1 MLIDILKE
9 QLQLANRQNKQ
20 LAEKV
25 DIQSRQIEQ
34 LNNLVERLTASIVS
48 LEGALT
54 SKGIALDK
62 EKNQK
67 RALGEMLHPKSEK
80 VKPESVVDTPEKYRS
95 EQSAKKRGNNN
106 AKRKEYFNLEIREH
120 DIYPDHPDFN
130 MRLAQFIGTTDSITY
145 EVEPP
150 KFIKHIHHL
159 HSYKQNGIMLSP
171 KAPKTP
177 FLNSN
182 FGASTMAY
190 MLQLRYVFGMPIER
204 VVKLFSESGFDL
216 PKQTAHGLISK
227 VAKQLDYLADVLKQA
242 ILEDHYIYMDETYY
256 RVLNKKGSSTKVY
269 IWVALSHN
277 ANLVQFFYNE
287 GSRGRKVLT
296 SYLPPEYQGAIHSDG
311 LENYKII
318 ETDEYP
324 QAKRLACLQ
333 HCKRKF
339 KIEHNRDA
347 AKVTEIMNKLYKMEH
362 DIPPDLPPEKKLS
375 YKQTHAPIIYKE
387 LMSELLGIRDREDYL
402 PKSLIGK
409 AVEYTLKQYSALLN
423 YIQHPDYGLDN
434 NPAERIIRNIAIS
447 RKNSLFCCT
456 HHSTNNAALIY
467 SLACSCKINGLNSFD
482 YFTDLLNKLADV
494 NPKTS
499 KEYLRNLLPDRWG
512 KEK

>member
-1 MLIDILKE
+1 MLIDILRE
-9 QLQLANRQNKQ
+9 QLQLANEQNKQ
-20 LAEKV
+20 LLNKV
-25 DIQSRQIEQ
+25 DNQSKQINQ
-34 LNNLVERLTASIVS
+34 LNSLVERLTASIAS
-48 LEGALT
+48 LEQALT
-54 SKGIALDK
+54 NKGVALDK

-67 RALGEMLHPKSEK
+67 RALREMLHPKSEK
-80 VKPESVVDTPEKYRS
+80 IKTEPTVDTPKRDEPK
-95 EQSAKKRGNNN
+95 QVAKERGNNN

-120 DIYPDHPDFN
+120 DVYPDHPSFDIT
-130 MRLAQFIGTTDSITY
+130 LAKLIGTTDSITY

-150 KFIKHIHHL
+150 KFIKHIYHL
-159 HSYKQNGIMLSP
+159 HSYKQNASMLSA

-204 VVKLFSESGFDL
+204 VIKLFAESGFDL

-227 VAKQLDYLADVLKQA
+227 VAKQFDYLADVLQEA
-242 ILEDHYIYMDETYY
+242 ILEDHYLYMDETYY
-256 RVLNKKGSSTKVY
+256 RVLEKKGNSIKVY

-277 ANLVQFFYNE
+277 VNLVQFFYDE

-296 SYLPPEYQGAIHSDG
+296 GYLPSQYQGAVHCDG
-311 LENYKII
+311 LENYKTI

-339 KIEHNRDA
+339 KIEHNQDA
-347 AKVTEIMNKLYKMEH
+347 ARVTEIMNKLYRMEH
-362 DIPPDLPPEKKLS
+362 DIPPDLSPEKKLL

-387 LMSELLGIRDREDYL
+387 LMSELLKIRNRADYL

-409 AVEYTLKQYSALLN
+409 AVEYTLKQFSALLN
-423 YIQHPDYGLDN
+423 YMEHPDYGLDN

-467 SLACSCKINGLNSFD
+467 SLACSCKLNGLNSFE

-494 NPKTS
+494 NPKTG

-512 KEK
+512 I